1 LSGIVVDPRAV
12 TFYEI
17 FGTFTLAVMHVGA
30 ANCFESGN
38 FDDLRMAAM
47 GAQLWRLLAQLERL
61 LSGEAP

>member
-1 LSGIVVDPRAV
+1 
-12 TFYEI
+12 
-17 FGTFTLAVMHVGA
+17 MHVGA